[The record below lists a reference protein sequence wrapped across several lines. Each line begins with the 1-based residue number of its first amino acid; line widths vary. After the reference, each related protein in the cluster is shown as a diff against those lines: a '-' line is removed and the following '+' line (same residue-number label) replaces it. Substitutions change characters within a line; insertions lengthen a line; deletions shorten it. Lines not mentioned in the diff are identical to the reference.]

1 MKINLE
7 FKNWIAEAVDA
18 LPNKENAVIN
28 TFKSA
33 FGLTS
38 LKDED
43 FLPMELSEI
52 ETPKTRTGREDIKS
66 IIKRQAIYQNGTDL
80 QKQQVDNLS
89 PMSHDTIQKLVDIFT
104 SK

>member
-7 FKNWIAEAVDA
+7 FKNWITEAVDA